1 MKEMMAVAYSSE
13 KTELCQHYKDMGY
26 YSSFQLEFNH
36 PDAEDIIA
44 DLRNNNMDAHKALQV
59 DGNTLEPTKWYD
71 MDKDMKEFSKKYP
84 EVLFEMERHGESG
97 GDDQCNY
104 YFRNGKKQEC
114 WVELKFPD
122 FDPDKM
128 E

>member
-1 MKEMMAVAYSSE
+1 MVCHRDQDE
-13 KTELCQHYKDMGY
+13 
-26 YSSFQLEFNH
+26 
-36 PDAEDIIA
+36 IIA
-44 DLRNNNMDAHKALQV
+44 DLRNNNECAHKAL
-59 DGNTLEPTKWYD
+59 DESGNTNDQTKWYD

>member
-1 MKEMMAVAYSSE
+1 
-13 KTELCQHYKDMGY
+13 MGY
-26 YSSFQLEFNH
+26 YSNFKLEVNH
-36 PDAEDIIA
+36 PDEEDIIG
-44 DLRNNNMDAHKALQV
+44 DLLDNNEDARRALQY
-59 DGNTLEPTKWYD
+59 DGNSQEPTKWYD

-84 EVLFEMERHGESG
+84 EVLFEMQRQGESG

-104 YFRNGKKQEC
+104 YFQNGKAQEC

-122 FDPDKM
+122 YNPDKM

>member
-1 MKEMMAVAYSSE
+1 
-13 KTELCQHYKDMGY
+13 MGY
-26 YSSFQLEFNH
+26 YSNFELKVGVGHLNES
-36 PDAEDIIA
+36 DIID
-44 DLRNNNMDAHKALQV
+44 DLREHNQDAHKALDDCGQ
-59 DGNTLEPTKWYD
+59 TQEPTKWYD

-84 EVLFEMERHGESG
+84 EVLFEMRREGESG

-104 YFRNGKKQEC
+104 YFRNGKMQEC
-114 WVELKFPD
+114 WVHLTFPD

>member
-1 MKEMMAVAYSSE
+1 
-13 KTELCQHYKDMGY
+13 MGY
-26 YSSFQLEFNH
+26 YSNFRLKVNH

-44 DLRNNNMDAHKALQV
+44 DLRDNNEDAHKALQ
-59 DGNTLEPTKWYD
+59 DNGDTQEPTKWYEWIRD
-71 MDKDMKEFSKKYP
+71 IKKFSKKYP
-84 EVLFEMERHGESG
+84 DVLFEMFREGESG
-97 GDDQCNY
+97 GDDQCIY
-104 YFRNGKKQEC
+104 YIQNDRMQEC